1 MPLREQLTTLLA
13 QVEGAYAVMLM
24 GYDCITLDEV
34 HQGEAGFDVQTMAVE
49 YGTVVKEIRRTID
62 VLGAG
67 AMEEV
72 TITTANSRM
81 IVRSLNDE
89 YFAAF
94 VLPKDANLGKA
105 RYLLRTKVLDF
116 IEAVG

>member
-1 MPLREQLTTLLA
+1 MSLREQLNSLLT
-13 QVEGAYAVMLM
+13 QVEGSYAVMLM
-24 GYDCITLDEV
+24 GYDCIALDEV
-34 HQGEAGFDVQTMAVE
+34 HQGEADFDVQTMAVE
-49 YGTVVKEIRRTID
+49 YGTVIKEIRHTID

-81 IVRSLNDE
+81 IVRTLNDE

-94 VLPKDANLGKA
+94 VLAKDANVGKA
-105 RYLLRTKVLDF
+105 RYLLRVKATDF
-116 IEAVG
+116 IQAVC